1 MSPREKADRARQ
13 IMEDP
18 VFKEALRDIRE
29 RIVGRLEAVGVTDK
43 ETEHE
48 LVISLQLLQRIPA
61 RFQVYADELVME
73 RSKEEQ
79 ERFMQSIK
87 KQGSQGLTHRQR
99 Q

>member
-1 MSPREKADRARQ
+1 
-13 IMEDP
+13 MEDP
-18 VFKEALRDIRE
+18 VFKEAMRDIRE

-61 RFQVYADELVME
+61 RFQAYADELIME
-73 RSKEEQ
+73 QHQEQQ